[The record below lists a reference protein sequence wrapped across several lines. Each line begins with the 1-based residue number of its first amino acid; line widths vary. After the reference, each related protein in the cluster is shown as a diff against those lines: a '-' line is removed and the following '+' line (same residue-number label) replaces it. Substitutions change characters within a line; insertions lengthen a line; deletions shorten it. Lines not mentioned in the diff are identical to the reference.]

1 MLKFYDKNGE
11 KCYKRV
17 LQNYS
22 ISVRNKIILFYNRQ
36 NEMLLN
42 AARLKTKLK
51 LNKNSTD
58 EHTDSIYVSS
68 YKSLWSYLEIT
79 PHFHGDTP

>member
-1 MLKFYDKNGE
+1 
-11 KCYKRV
+11 
-17 LQNYS
+17 
-22 ISVRNKIILFYNRQ
+22 
-36 NEMLLN
+36 MLLN
-42 AARLKTKLK
+42 VARLKTKLK